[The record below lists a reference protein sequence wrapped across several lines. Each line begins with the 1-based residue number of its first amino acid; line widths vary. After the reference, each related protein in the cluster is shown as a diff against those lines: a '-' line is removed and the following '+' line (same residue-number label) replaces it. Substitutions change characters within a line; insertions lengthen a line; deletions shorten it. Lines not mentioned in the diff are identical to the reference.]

1 MSNDMWFNNPGIL
14 LNNPDQFI
22 PINKLS
28 LTEKVNALARFAIY
42 TAVIIWVLDKEQKWY
57 YISVGL
63 IIFSYLM
70 GKQNMT
76 DHFTQY
82 TNYKYLNP
90 KFNYE
95 SPIKT
100 TNSLIKNNSKY
111 LETTKPYNNWDNR
124 INDRTN
130 FESWCYND
138 NLINN
143 YDPSN
148 QPNPSNQ
155 VNPSN
160 QPNLS
165 NQVNQEPS
173 YNLNGSYPADNNKN
187 VDIYYDKNKINNLPN
202 DKLTIN
208 LHLV

>member
-1 MSNDMWFNNPGIL
+1 MSNDMWFNNPGVL

-28 LTEKVNALARFAIY
+28 ITEKVNALARFGIY
-42 TAVIIWVLDKEQKWY
+42 TAIIIWVLDKEQKWY
-57 YISVGL
+57 YLSAGV

-70 GKQNMT
+70 GKQNNME
-76 DHFTQY
+76 HLTQY
-82 TNYKYLNP
+82 TNYKYLDP

-95 SPIKT
+95 SPIKNIYGQIN
-100 TNSLIKNNSKY
+100 NSFSLNNGKNNSKY

-143 YDPSN
+143 YNPSSNQKVSPSN
-148 QPNPSNQ
+148 QILSSPSNQ
-155 VNPSN
+155 VETN
-160 QPNLS
+160 
-165 NQVNQEPS
+165 
-173 YNLNGSYPADNNKN
+173 DNSKN
-187 VDIYYDKNKINNLPN
+187 IDIYYDKNKINNLAN